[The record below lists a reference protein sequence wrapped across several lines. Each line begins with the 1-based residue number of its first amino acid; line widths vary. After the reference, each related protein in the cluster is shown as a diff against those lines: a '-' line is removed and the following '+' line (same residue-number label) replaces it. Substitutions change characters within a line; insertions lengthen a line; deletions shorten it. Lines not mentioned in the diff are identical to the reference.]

1 MQATVVDIAP
11 KSPEPVSPPAEEP
24 LAPSVV
30 KEEAVAPAEPQAPT
44 MPKPKR
50 MGAIIGGALAL
61 LVAAGVAAWFLMKDE
76 TPQPP
81 AKPAAPA
88 AAPACGRC
96 LLEGES
102 GFRRGNGLCAGLRA

>member
-1 MQATVVDIAP
+1 
-11 KSPEPVSPPAEEP
+11 
-24 LAPSVV
+24 
-30 KEEAVAPAEPQAPT
+30 

-50 MGAIIGGALAL
+50 MGAIIGGALL
-61 LVAAGVAAWFLMKDE
+61 LVAAGVAAWFLMKKDE

-81 AKPAAPA
+81 AKPLHPPLR
-88 AAPACGRC
+88 PACGRC